1 MHLIHTDSRQCKA
14 VREEGLYCFG
24 NINKSLL
31 NEVQISISEIVFD
44 LKSIETRR
52 EKLIRGTRDVVML
65 CGKSIQ
71 ALHSNELPDAKLKI
85 SDARKMLDKFRD
97 DAKDDLQ
104 RYLAVAE
111 QELVEAYGLMSILEH
126 SEMPN
131 LTELNVSGPSYITG
145 LLDSIGEIKR
155 LVYDMLREGKSDEAI
170 RSFSL
175 MQELYSLIYPL
186 SVYDNLIPGLRRKID
201 VSRILIEDVRS
212 VITEEARRDTMI
224 KSIDDLQRK
233 LASFY
238 SKPL

>member
-1 MHLIHTDSRQCKA
+1 M
-14 VREEGLYCFG
+14 
-24 NINKSLL
+24 L
-31 NEVQISISEIVFD
+31 NEVQISISEIIFD

-65 CGKSIQ
+65 CSKSIQ

-85 SDARKMLDKFRD
+85 NEARKMLDKFRD
-97 DAKDDLQ
+97 EARQDLQ

-111 QELVEAYGLMSILEH
+111 QELVEAYGLMSILEQ
-126 SEMPN
+126 SEMPKP
-131 LTELNVSGPSYITG
+131 TELNVSGPSYITG

-155 LVYDMLREGKSDEAI
+155 LVYDMLREGKSAEAV

-224 KSIDDLQRK
+224 KSIDDLQGK
-233 LASFY
+233 LASFS

>member
-1 MHLIHTDSRQCKA
+1 
-14 VREEGLYCFG
+14 
-24 NINKSLL
+24 LL
-31 NEVQISISEIVFD
+31 NEVQISISEIIFD

-65 CGKSIQ
+65 CSKSIQ
-71 ALHSNELPDAKLKI
+71 ALHSNELSDAKLKI
-85 SDARKMLDKFRD
+85 SDAKKLLDKFRD

-155 LVYDMLREGKSDEAI
+155 LVYDMLREGKSVEAV
-170 RSFSL
+170 RSFSV

-233 LASFY
+233 LTSFY

>member
-1 MHLIHTDSRQCKA
+1 
-14 VREEGLYCFG
+14 
-24 NINKSLL
+24 LL
-31 NEVQISISEIVFD
+31 NEVQISISEIIFD
-44 LKSIETRR
+44 LKSTETRR

-65 CGKSIQ
+65 CSKSIQ

-85 SDARKMLDKFRD
+85 SEARKMLDKFRD
-97 DAKDDLQ
+97 EAKQDLQ

-126 SEMPN
+126 SEMPRP
-131 LTELNVSGPSYITG
+131 TELNVSGPSYITG

-155 LVYDMLREGKSDEAI
+155 LVYDMLREGKSAEAV

-224 KSIDDLQRK
+224 KSIDDLQSK
-233 LASFY
+233 LASFS

>member
-1 MHLIHTDSRQCKA
+1 LHLIHIDSRQCKA
-14 VREEGLYCFG
+14 VREEGLYWFG

-31 NEVQISISEIVFD
+31 NEVQISISEIIFD

-65 CGKSIQ
+65 CSKSIQ

-155 LVYDMLREGKSDEAI
+155 LVYDMLREGKSAEAV

>member
-1 MHLIHTDSRQCKA
+1 
-14 VREEGLYCFG
+14 
-24 NINKSLL
+24 LL
-31 NEVQISISEIVFD
+31 NEVQISINEIVFD

-65 CGKSIQ
+65 CSKSIQ

-85 SDARKMLDKFRD
+85 SDARTMLDKFRD

-155 LVYDMLREGKSDEAI
+155 LVYDMLREGKSDEAV

>member
-1 MHLIHTDSRQCKA
+1 MHLIHTHSRQCKA
-14 VREEGLYCFG
+14 AREEGLYCFG

-31 NEVQISISEIVFD
+31 NEVQISINEIVFD

-65 CGKSIQ
+65 CSKSIQ

-85 SDARKMLDKFRD
+85 SDARTMLDKFRD

-155 LVYDMLREGKSDEAI
+155 LVYDMLREGKSDEAV